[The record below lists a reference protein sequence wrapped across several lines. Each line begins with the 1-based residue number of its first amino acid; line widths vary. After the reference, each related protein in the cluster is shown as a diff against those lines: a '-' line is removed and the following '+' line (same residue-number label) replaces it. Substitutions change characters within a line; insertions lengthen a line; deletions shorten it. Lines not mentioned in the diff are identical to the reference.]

1 MCSDWSNL
9 SCRIFREAYFILGKN
24 YLWVL
29 WLYPWI
35 CAAPC
40 LACKMTHLQNS
51 VLHGDHLAPSV
62 MVRYKLVA
70 HWTGD
75 QLILLLATDFRSCAM
90 HLCYSF
96 YCLTWKGGEFF
107 CELPSELQLVPQ
119 GIVSD
124 AKCERYQKKNCAV
137 CAHILFHLQ
146 HNQEPGPG
154 SPQHQHWAFGRVVIV
169 ISCHLVLV
177 VQKLHITAKFS

>member
-124 AKCERYQKKNCAV
+124 AKCERYQKKKLCGICSYFVPLATQLGTWTWQSPAPTLGLCRSCNCNKLPS
-137 CAHILFHLQ
+137 CID
-146 HNQEPGPG
+146 
-154 SPQHQHWAFGRVVIV
+154 RVE
-169 ISCHLVLV
+169 
-177 VQKLHITAKFS
+177 TAYYC